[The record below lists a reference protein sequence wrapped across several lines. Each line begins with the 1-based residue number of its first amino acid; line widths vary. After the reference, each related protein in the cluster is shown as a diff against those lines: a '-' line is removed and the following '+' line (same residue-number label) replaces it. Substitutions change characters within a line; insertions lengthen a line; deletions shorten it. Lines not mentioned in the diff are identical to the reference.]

1 LLPPDYQRNELVL
14 TRFKSSI
21 MNFTASVIAE
31 FLKGR
36 VEGNP
41 EATVHDVSK
50 IEEGK
55 AGTLSF
61 LANPKYEK
69 YIYNTA
75 SSIVIVNEDFSPQK
89 SITATLI
96 RVPNAY
102 ESFAALLR
110 LYEQSKPK
118 KSGIHKLAS
127 IAESAKLGKDTYVG
141 EFAVVSENVTLGK
154 GVQLY
159 PQVYV
164 GDGVQIGEGSIL
176 HPGVKVYEGCVIGA
190 QCVIHAGAIIG
201 GDGFGFAANQEN
213 NYEKVPQ
220 LGKVILE
227 DYVEIGANTT
237 VDRSTMGAT
246 ILRKGVKL
254 DNLIMIG
261 HNVEVGENTV
271 IAAQSGIS
279 GSSKVGKNCM
289 FGGQVGLIGHIT
301 IANGVKIAA
310 QSGITKDIKEEGIVI
325 QGSPAFEFGPYQR
338 CYAVFRNL
346 PKLLNQVNELEKKTG
361 HL

>member
-1 LLPPDYQRNELVL
+1 
-14 TRFKSSI
+14 

-31 FLKGR
+31 FLKGS

-41 EATVHDVSK
+41 EATVNDVSK

-69 YIYNTA
+69 YIYNTQ
-75 SSIVIVNEDFSPQK
+75 STIVIVNEDFTPQK
-89 SITATLI
+89 SIPATLI

-110 LYEQSKPK
+110 MYEQNKPK
-118 KSGIHKLAS
+118 KTGVSSQSS
-127 IAESAKLGKDTYVG
+127 ISDSARLGKDIYVG
-141 EFAVVSENVTLGK
+141 DFTVVSDNVSLGN
-154 GVQLY
+154 GVVLY

-164 GDGVQIGEGSIL
+164 GDGVQIGEGTIL
-176 HPGVKVYEGCVIGA
+176 HPGVKVYEGCVIGDH
-190 QCVIHAGAIIG
+190 CVIHAGAIIG
-201 GDGFGFAANQEN
+201 GDGFGFAPNQEN

-220 LGKVILE
+220 LGKVIIE
-227 DYVEIGANTT
+227 DHVEIGANTT

-301 IANGVKIAA
+301 IASGVKIAA
-310 QSGITKDIKEEGIVI
+310 QSGITKDIKEEGIVV

-338 CYAVFRNL
+338 SYAVFRNL
-346 PKLLNQVNELEKKTG
+346 PKLVKQVNDLEKRSET
-361 HL
+361 L

>member
-1 LLPPDYQRNELVL
+1 MD
-14 TRFKSSI
+14 FK
-21 MNFTASVIAE
+21 ASVIAE
-31 FLKGR
+31 FLKGS

-41 EATVHDVSK
+41 EAKVNDVSK

-69 YIYNTA
+69 YIYNTE
-75 SSIVIVNEDFSPQK
+75 STIVIVNEDFTPQK
-89 SITATLI
+89 SIPATLI

-118 KSGIHKLAS
+118 KAGLSPQAS
-127 IAESAKLGKDTYVG
+127 IAESAKMGKDIYVG
-141 EFAVVSENVTLGK
+141 EFTVVSDKVSMGN
-154 GVQLY
+154 GVVLY

-164 GDGVQIGEGSIL
+164 GEGVQIGEGTIL
-176 HPGVKVYEGCVIGA
+176 HPGVKVYEGCVIGKH
-190 QCVIHAGAIIG
+190 CVIHAGAIIG
-201 GDGFGFAANQEN
+201 GDGFGFAPNQEN

-220 LGKVILE
+220 LGKVIIE
-227 DYVEIGANTT
+227 DHVEIGANTT

-301 IANGVKIAA
+301 IASGVKIAA

-338 CYAVFRNL
+338 SYAVFRNL
-346 PKLLNQVNELEKKTG
+346 PKLAKQVSDLEKRTENI
-361 HL
+361 